1 MEKVIFF
8 AFRADPM
15 CFVHVL
21 LNSLDLYDKGLDGR
35 IILEGE
41 AVKLVKEMADEKHFL
56 NKLYVKVKERNLLIG
71 ACRACSNK
79 LGVTEPLEGENI
91 PLIGEMMGHPAMSD
105 YIQQGYRII
114 TF

>member
-8 AFRADPM
+8 AFRGDSM
-15 CFVHVL
+15 CFIHVL
-21 LNSLDLYDKGLDGR
+21 LNSLDLNEKGMDGR

-41 AVKLVKEMADEKHFL
+41 AVKLVPEMAKTSHFL
-56 NKLYVKVKERNLLIG
+56 NKLYTKVKELDLIIG

-79 LGVTEPLEGENI
+79 LDVAEAIQNEDIE
-91 PLIGEMMGHPAMSD
+91 LIGDMSGHPAMSE
-105 YIQQGYRII
+105 YIEQGFRIL

>member
-1 MEKVIFF
+1 MDKVIFF

-21 LNSLDLYDKGLDGR
+21 LNSLDLNDKGMDGR
-35 IILEGE
+35 IVLEGE
-41 AVKLVKEMADEKHFL
+41 AVKLVQEMADEKHFL
-56 NKLYVKVKERNLLIG
+56 NTLYIKVKERNLFVG

-79 LGVTEPLEGENI
+79 LGVIEGLEDENI
-91 PLIGEMMGHPAMSD
+91 PLIGEMMGHPAMAD
-105 YIQQGYRII
+105 YIQKGYRIV